1 MNSTVKTPWKKAN
14 QVWVDNENN
23 YQLHLMMEDGE
34 KFKLDLSPLLKSRNA
49 FWRLKA
55 FRYFRQVAIDPLGGL
70 YWPEGEDI
78 SPTKML
84 DYIHQKSTVINHD

>member
-1 MNSTVKTPWKKAN
+1 MNSTVKTPWKKVNKVLA
-14 QVWVDNENN
+14 VHDKN
-23 YQLHLMMEDGE
+23 YRLHLTMEDGNFFE
-34 KFKLDLSPLLKSRNA
+34 LDLTPLLNSRDA

-78 SPTKML
+78 SPQKML
-84 DYIHQKSTVINHD
+84 DYIEEN

>member
-14 QVWVDNENN
+14 KVWVDNDNN
-23 YQLHLMMEDGE
+23 YRLHLTMEEGE
-34 KFKLDLSPLLKSRNA
+34 ILVLDLSPLLNSRDA
-49 FWRLKA
+49 FWRLRA

-78 SPTKML
+78 SPTKIL
-84 DYIHQKSTVINHD
+84 DYIE

>member
-1 MNSTVKTPWKKAN
+1 MNSTVKTPWQKAIS
-14 QVWVDNENN
+14 VRADNNKN
-23 YQLHLMMEDGE
+23 YLLHLTMENGE
-34 KFKLDLSPLLKSRNA
+34 KLELDLTPLLNSRDA

-70 YWPEGEDI
+70 YWPQGEDI

-84 DYIHQKSTVINHD
+84 DYISIV

>member
-1 MNSTVKTPWKKAN
+1 MNSTVKTPWKKVNKVLA
-14 QVWVDNENN
+14 VHDKN
-23 YQLHLMMEDGE
+23 YRLHLTMEDGNFFE
-34 KFKLDLSPLLKSRNA
+34 CDLTPLLNSRDA

-84 DYIHQKSTVINHD
+84 DYIKQN

>member
-1 MNSTVKTPWKKAN
+1 MNSTVKTPWKKAIK
-14 QVWVDNENN
+14 VWADNDNN
-23 YQLHLMMEDGE
+23 YRLHLTMEDGE
-34 KFKLDLSPLLKSRNA
+34 NFELDLTPLLNSRDV

-78 SPTKML
+78 CPTKML
-84 DYIHQKSTVINHD
+84 DYVHQKSTVINH

>member
-1 MNSTVKTPWKKAN
+1 MNSTVKTPWKKASK
-14 QVWVDNENN
+14 VWADDENN
-23 YQLHLMMEDGE
+23 YRLHLIMEDGE
-34 KFKLDLSPLLKSRNA
+34 KFELNLTPLIENRNF
-49 FWRLKA
+49 FWRLKS

-84 DYIHQKSTVINHD
+84 DYQAQ